1 MATQSSLIE
10 NRTIRVFISST
21 FSDMNDERTELMK
34 KTFPRLRVMAA
45 KRDVTLTEVDLRWG
59 ITKEE
64 SESGKVVDICLR
76 EIQNSIPF
84 FIGIIGNRYGWIPSS
99 GDIDEST
106 FDRFDQLFPE
116 YAESKL
122 ERFIRRNVTIIPRN
136 LLN

>member
-1 MATQSSLIE
+1 MDTPSSLID

-84 FIGIIGNRYGWIPSS
+84 FIGIKKGARTLRQRGLRTGDEDVASDGGCRGGVS
-99 GDIDEST
+99 GRVCEG
-106 FDRFDQLFPE
+106 L
-116 YAESKL
+116 
-122 ERFIRRNVTIIPRN
+122 
-136 LLN
+136 